1 MRQESHGQEVS
12 ITHAGIV
19 GFWSSDRGLTLV
31 TISIII
37 QIFVIT
43 PLGEAGIPLRILC
56 DVIVAGLLIAGALSV
71 HRTRVFTG
79 VLIVS
84 VVATA
89 IGLTAGR
96 MHPTV
101 PVRVLG
107 SALVALTLSLYI
119 HVVLVVM
126 LRGGPMNL
134 GRIQGGV
141 CAYLLLGMAWA
152 SMYQL
157 VEQLQPGSFR
167 FVTAPLGI
175 DQLTSKM
182 VYFSFGTLTTVG
194 SEISALTPFARSL
207 ATAEAVVGQLFPS
220 VFIGALVT
228 LAMHARPSNN

>member
-1 MRQESHGQEVS
+1 
-12 ITHAGIV
+12 
-19 GFWSSDRGLTLV
+19 
-31 TISIII
+31 
-37 QIFVIT
+37 
-43 PLGEAGIPLRILC
+43 
-56 DVIVAGLLIAGALSV
+56 
-71 HRTRVFTG
+71 
-79 VLIVS
+79 
-84 VVATA
+84 
-89 IGLTAGR
+89 
-96 MHPTV
+96 
-101 PVRVLG
+101 
-107 SALVALTLSLYI
+107 
-119 HVVLVVM
+119 
-126 LRGGPMNL
+126 MNL

-228 LAMHARPSNN
+228 LAMHALPSNN